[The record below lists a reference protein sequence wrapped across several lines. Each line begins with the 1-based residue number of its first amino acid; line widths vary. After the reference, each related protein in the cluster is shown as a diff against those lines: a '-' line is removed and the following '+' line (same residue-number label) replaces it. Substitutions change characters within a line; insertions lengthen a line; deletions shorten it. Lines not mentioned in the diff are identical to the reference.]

1 MVVELSMPDSR
12 EILPPRRLIVSISMP
27 DPKVLARHPF
37 APDWPLQTLSTI
49 TFAEQ
54 GGRTTITV
62 QWSPFEATEAERK
75 AFDAGHASMQQG
87 WTGTMGQLD
96 AYLAKAAKGR
106 TR

>member
-1 MVVELSMPDSR
+1 
-12 EILPPRRLIVSISMP
+12 MP
-27 DPKVLARHPF
+27 DPKVLAEKSGVTRHPF

-49 TFAEQ
+49 TFAAHE
-54 GGRTTITV
+54 GGTTITV
-62 QWSPFEATEAERK
+62 QWSPFAATAAERK
-75 AFDAGHASMQQG
+75 AFDAGHGSMQQG

>member
-1 MVVELSMPDSR
+1 
-12 EILPPRRLIVSISMP
+12 MP

-49 TFAEQ
+49 WFAEQ

-62 QWSPFEATEAERK
+62 EWSPFEATEAERK
-75 AFDAGHASMQQG
+75 AFDAGHGSMQQG
-87 WTGTMGQLD
+87 WTGTMDQLD
-96 AYLAKAAKGR
+96 AYLAKALKGR